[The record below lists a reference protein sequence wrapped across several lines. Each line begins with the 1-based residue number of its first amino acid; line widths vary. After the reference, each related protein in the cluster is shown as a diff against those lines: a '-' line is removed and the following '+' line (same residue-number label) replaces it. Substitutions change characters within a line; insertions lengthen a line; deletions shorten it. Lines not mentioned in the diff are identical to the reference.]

1 MLVCDLFSIAELLYL
16 DSASLG
22 EYVDRFFGV
31 VHWTADDPVKMAK
44 DLLEVKY
51 YGTVVEEELAELLS
65 KHIEVKEDSM
75 SKLLTVYHRVIDSYV
90 GMKKHVDRLRIVLLQ
105 KHMEQGFTTCTM
117 ENSESR
123 FVNTYFRSSQS
134 FMQQGRYLMLVLKAG
149 DDGLSA
155 IRIYEGESNNLG
167 PEQIQEAQKRMLTSL
182 QNIMKT
188 LASKSAIISKFD
200 EFARLVHV
208 ISEIQI
214 QDQG

>member
-1 MLVCDLFSIAELLYL
+1 
-16 DSASLG
+16 
-22 EYVDRFFGV
+22 
-31 VHWTADDPVKMAK
+31 
-44 DLLEVKY
+44 
-51 YGTVVEEELAELLS
+51 
-65 KHIEVKEDSM
+65 
-75 SKLLTVYHRVIDSYV
+75 
-90 GMKKHVDRLRIVLLQ
+90 
-105 KHMEQGFTTCTM
+105 
-117 ENSESR
+117 
-123 FVNTYFRSSQS
+123 
-134 FMQQGRYLMLVLKAG
+134 MLVLKAG